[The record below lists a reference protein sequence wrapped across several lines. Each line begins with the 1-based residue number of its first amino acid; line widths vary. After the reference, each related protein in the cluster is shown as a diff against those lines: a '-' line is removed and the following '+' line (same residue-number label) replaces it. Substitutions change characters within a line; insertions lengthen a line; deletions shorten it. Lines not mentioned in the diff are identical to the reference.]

1 MIFTA
6 YLQKWGHAL
15 YRLSLHKELS
25 IHKSLFDRSHV
36 YVHIKFIESRSLD

>member
-1 MIFTA
+1 MIFAA

-25 IHKSLFDRSHV
+25 IQKSLSDRGHV
-36 YVHIKFIESRSLD
+36 YVHIKFIESLSLD